1 MNDHPLVSIV
11 IPVYNVLP
19 YLDECMESILSQS
32 REGVEIILVDDGST
46 DGSGEACES
55 YSSEAMAIKV
65 LHKPNGGLA
74 SARNAGLEIAR
85 GMYISF
91 VDSDDRIAA
100 GAVGHMV
107 EWASGLGADV
117 CILNCEKFYPNGS
130 KKPFGCE
137 VHSADLRGKSA
148 ESALET
154 LSRLDKFP
162 DAACIKLYRSSFLES
177 NRIKFP
183 EDNRFSEDLGFA
195 IDCFLAA
202 RSFDA
207 LEGPF
212 YEYRQ
217 GREGSIT
224 SHLTPKHFFDLLTFV
239 EESTSKLV
247 DADNIPKSQK
257 SESCLSFV
265 AYELSIMT
273 WMLNVL
279 DGEDRSK
286 GINDLE
292 RFRWVLPYGRGRKA
306 ALTRKAVNLLGFGG
320 TSKLLSIYMHLR

>member
-1 MNDHPLVSIV
+1 MDDYPLISIV
-11 IPVYNVLP
+11 IPVYNVFP
-19 YLDECMESILSQS
+19 FLDECMESILSQS

-55 YSSEAMAIKV
+55 YSSETMAIRV

-85 GMYISF
+85 GAYISF

-100 GAVGHMV
+100 GAVGRMV
-107 EWASGLGADV
+107 EWASGPGADI
-117 CILNCEKFYPNGS
+117 CILNCEKFYPDGS

-137 VHSADLRGKSA
+137 VHSVDLKGKSA

-162 DAACIKLYRSSFLES
+162 DAACIKIYRRSFLES
-177 NRIKFP
+177 EGIKFP
-183 EDNRFSEDLGFA
+183 EDDRYSEDLGFT

-202 RSFDA
+202 CSFDA

-224 SHLTPKHFFDLLTFV
+224 SNLTSKHFFDLVTFV
-239 EESTSKLV
+239 EESATKLV
-247 DADNIPKSQK
+247 DADNTPRNPKC
-257 SESCLSFV
+257 ESCLSFV

-273 WMLNVL
+273 WMLDVL
-279 DGEDRSK
+279 DKDERK
-286 GINDLE
+286 TGICDLE
-292 RFRWVLPYGRGRKA
+292 RFRWALPYGRGRKA
-306 ALTRKAVNLLGFGG
+306 ALTRKAVNLFGFEGA
-320 TSKLLSIYMHLR
+320 SKLLSIYMHLR